1 MAQRPVVGEMTYL
14 DTWPGRTIPL
24 IRPAGYHHGM
34 KTIMLRTL
42 TIALLVPGSL
52 LAAERLPDSA
62 PPDEQAP
69 QTSEK
74 GPTKALESHELEALY
89 LQSPVELDT
98 TDESQGLNALS
109 NDSRYLENE
118 QQELLQRQRDTVQ
131 IVPTPEAATPPP
143 PPTLMPVRD
152 L

>member
-1 MAQRPVVGEMTYL
+1 MLYTLLTASL
-14 DTWPGRTIPL
+14 A
-24 IRPAGYHHGM
+24 PA
-34 KTIMLRTL
+34 
-42 TIALLVPGSL
+42 SL
-52 LAAERLPDSA
+52 LASEQLPDSA
-62 PPDEQAP
+62 PPDDQAP
-69 QTSEK
+69 QSREN
-74 GPTKALESHELEALY
+74 GPSQALESDELEALY

-109 NDSRYLENE
+109 SESRYLENE

-131 IVPTPEAATPPP
+131 IIPSPEDAPPPPP

>member
-1 MAQRPVVGEMTYL
+1 
-14 DTWPGRTIPL
+14 
-24 IRPAGYHHGM
+24 M

-42 TIALLVPGSL
+42 LIASL
-52 LAAERLPDSA
+52 APAALPAAEQLPDSA

-69 QTSEK
+69 QSREK
-74 GPTKALESHELEALY
+74 GPSQALESHELEALY

-98 TDESQGLNALS
+98 TDENQGLNALS
-109 NDSRYLENE
+109 SDSRYLEND
-118 QQELLQRQRDTVQ
+118 QELLQRQRDTVQ
-131 IVPTPEAATPPP
+131 IIPTPDDSPPPP

>member
-1 MAQRPVVGEMTYL
+1 
-14 DTWPGRTIPL
+14 
-24 IRPAGYHHGM
+24 M
-34 KTIMLRTL
+34 KTTLLRVL

-52 LAAERLPDSA
+52 LAAEQLPDSA
-62 PPDEQAP
+62 PPDEEAP
-69 QTSEK
+69 QTRET

-98 TDESQGLNALS
+98 TDESQGLNAMS

-131 IVPTPEAATPPP
+131 IIPIPEDTTPPP

>member
-1 MAQRPVVGEMTYL
+1 
-14 DTWPGRTIPL
+14 
-24 IRPAGYHHGM
+24 M

-42 TIALLVPGSL
+42 IMASLAPVSL
-52 LAAERLPDSA
+52 LANEQLPDSA
-62 PPDEQAP
+62 PPDDKAP
-69 QTSEK
+69 QSREK
-74 GPTKALESHELEALY
+74 GPSQALESHELEALY

-109 NDSRYLENE
+109 SESRYLENE

-131 IVPTPEAATPPP
+131 VIPTPNDTPPAP